1 MRLGVSTVQ
10 HDMKREE
17 TVEEV
22 EKNTEWERHTPQ
34 TPSAQWCGEVPAPLR
49 PAWGVQQCGRDV
61 HPRFAGELPSSG
73 GLPDTPDC
81 VINPVQMACG
91 LLQLTGGGVQCE
103 AVAHPL
109 GGVTASS
116 SRTERS
122 EMVAWAMISHT
133 WTGTIVFVFMFS
145 FLFDSVFGSVCY
157 CQTRCSFA
165 VGKAIQQ
172 THRTFCCG
180 FAYD

>member
-1 MRLGVSTVQ
+1 MGTPYSTDSICAVVW
-10 HDMKREE
+10 RSSR
-17 TVEEV
+17 TA
-22 EKNTEWERHTPQ
+22 
-34 TPSAQWCGEVPAPLR
+34 SACMGSPAVWTR
-49 PAWGVQQCGRDV
+49 C
-61 HPRFAGELPSSG
+61 SSPICWRTS